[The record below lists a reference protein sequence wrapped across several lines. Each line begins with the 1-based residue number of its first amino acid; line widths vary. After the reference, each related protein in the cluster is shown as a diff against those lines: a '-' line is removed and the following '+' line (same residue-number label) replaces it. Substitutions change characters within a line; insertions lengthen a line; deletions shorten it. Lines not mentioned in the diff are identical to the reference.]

1 MDETKLPNA
10 SKRKR
15 TSCQSQ
21 VPSLIDDKRKKMER
35 QLSAAQRDKLFL
47 QEGKEEK
54 EFRREMAE
62 AFKESNSIFAESIKA
77 ISASMTALASSMQRS
92 VDMSTNQSRQ
102 RATLPVPQ
110 PAMISNVMQHGNF
123 IEHNNVQAP
132 HPFTMPENIIDD
144 RQTFYH
150 F

>member
-1 MDETKLPNA
+1 
-10 SKRKR
+10 
-15 TSCQSQ
+15 
-21 VPSLIDDKRKKMER
+21 
-35 QLSAAQRDKLFL
+35 
-47 QEGKEEK
+47 
-54 EFRREMAE
+54 
-62 AFKESNSIFAESIKA
+62 
-77 ISASMTALASSMQRS
+77 MTALASSMQRS
-92 VDMSTNQSRQ
+92 VDMSASQSRQ

-132 HPFTMPENIIDD
+132 HPFMMAENIIEDD